1 MTDEITF
8 FMRQD
13 ISAFQINALYPFHIH
28 LTRLGN
34 AGDFKDLG
42 HGIGTGKS
50 HLIILPD
57 GGRAA
62 DSLKPITP
70 SPILRVAR
78 LAVSISGIG

>member
-1 MTDEITF
+1 MTDETTF
-8 FMRQD
+8 FMRQE
-13 ISAFQINALYPFHIH
+13 ISAFQTNALHTLHLH
-28 LTRLGN
+28 LTRFGT
-34 AGDFKDLG
+34 ADDFKDLG
-42 HGIGTGKS
+42 HGIGTGKN
-50 HLIILPD
+50 HLLILPD